1 MEQPVPYR
9 NSWLH
14 MIVAVATV
22 LVGCNHLS
30 HHVYPAV
37 FINSNSNQ
45 LQQRQGILYD
55 AGQPFSGFVFE
66 LFPNGDTA
74 SITSYLQGKEDGISK
89 HWHVNKQLAETR
101 YYNSGWKEGT
111 HTGWWEN
118 GKIKYEYHFVN
129 DEHEGT
135 LTEWFSSGKVSR
147 IFHYQQGHEEGP
159 QKMWWDNGA
168 IRANYYVRNGERFG
182 YIGQKMCSNNLD
194 SLP

>member
-1 MEQPVPYR
+1 MEQQVPYR
-9 NSWLH
+9 SRLLH
-14 MIVAVATV
+14 IFVIGI
-22 LVGCNHLS
+22 LLDGCNHIS

-37 FINSNSNQ
+37 YINANNKQ
-45 LQQRQGILYD
+45 LQQRQGMLYD
-55 AGQPFSGFVFE
+55 AGQPFSGYVFE
-66 LFPNGDTA
+66 LFANGDTA
-74 SITSYLQGKEDGISK
+74 LITSYLQGKEDGLSK

-118 GKIKYEYHFVN
+118 GNMKYQYHFVN

-147 IFHYQQGHEEGP
+147 IFHYHQGHEEGP
-159 QKMWWDNGA
+159 QRMWWDNGA

-194 SLP
+194 RLP